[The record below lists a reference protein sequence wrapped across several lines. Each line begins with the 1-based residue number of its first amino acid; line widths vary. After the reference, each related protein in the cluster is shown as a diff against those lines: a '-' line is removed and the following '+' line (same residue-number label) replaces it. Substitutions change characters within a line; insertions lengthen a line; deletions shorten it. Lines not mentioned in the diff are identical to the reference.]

1 MTRRNKYNAKPTVV
15 DGVRF
20 ASKAEAARDC
30 DLQHLGLAGEVR
42 KIKRQ
47 PRFPLVVNGVKVG
60 TYVADW
66 EYEERV
72 TANTWVRVVDDKKGH
87 QTREFKLKWK
97 LAQAL
102 YPSVNVWR
110 LS

>member
-1 MTRRNKYNAKPTVV
+1 MTRNKYNAQPVVV

-20 ASKAEAARDC
+20 ASKAEAARDAEIQ
-30 DLQHLGLAGEVR
+30 LMARAGLVSDVV
-42 KIKRQ
+42 RQ
-47 PRFPLVVNGVKVG
+47 PKFPLVVNDRKVA

-66 EYEERV
+66 KYRERIGSTSV
-72 TANTWVRVVDDKKGH
+72 LVVEDKKGIR
-87 QTREFKLKWK
+87 TPAFNLKWK

-102 YPSVNVWR
+102 YPTVAIWR